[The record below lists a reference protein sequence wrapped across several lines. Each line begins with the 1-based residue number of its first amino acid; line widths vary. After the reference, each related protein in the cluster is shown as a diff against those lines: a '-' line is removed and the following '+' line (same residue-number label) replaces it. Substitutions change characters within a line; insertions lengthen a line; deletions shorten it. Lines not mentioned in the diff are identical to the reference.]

1 MDSSGAMGLDDLYL
15 PEGQVPDVE
24 DPFGGSGVSAE
35 RLKRLVLQGARQ
47 RFLSQR
53 EIESALADSEA
64 AASQIDVI
72 CSTLM
77 EMGIALLDSGD
88 TDRPAGL
95 EGREAL
101 EGRGEAAY
109 RARPGAQA
117 ARVRAEPTADDE
129 LLPAWSQANVFDNSV
144 QMYLREIGR
153 VPLLRAAEERR
164 LAELVMRGL
173 AARERLRHDGLD
185 AEQRFILE
193 DETRSGDLAQRRLA
207 EANLRLVVSVAKRYA
222 RRGMSF
228 LDLIQEG
235 NVGLLRAVKKFDYR
249 KGFKFSTYATWWI
262 RQAISRAIAD
272 QARTIRIPVHMVESV
287 NRLMEVSRDL
297 CQKLG
302 REPSPEELA
311 AHLGML
317 SLPDREALTRAQET
331 GQPLDLAVQNR
342 VRKAVKKVRRLM
354 RVAQEPI
361 SLEMPVGVEEDSPL
375 GDFIEDDALPEPAEA
390 ASRNLLKQE
399 MGEILDALTLRE
411 RLCLKMRYGLDGGTI
426 LTLEEVGA
434 KFGVTRERV
443 RQIEASA
450 MRKLRHP
457 RLSRKLKQY
466 L

>member
-1 MDSSGAMGLDDLYL
+1 MDSIGAMGLDDLWA
-15 PEGQVPDVE
+15 PEGQASDVE
-24 DPFGGSGVSAE
+24 GPLGNSGSSTE

-53 EIESALADSEA
+53 EVESALADSEA
-64 AASQIDVI
+64 AASQVDLI

-77 EMGIALLDSGD
+77 EMGIALLD
-88 TDRPAGL
+88 A
-95 EGREAL
+95 EGMESRKH
-101 EGRGEAAY
+101 
-109 RARPGAQA
+109 PGQQPPPLYPEPPM
-117 ARVRAEPTADDE
+117 AEDE
-129 LLPAWSQANVFDNSV
+129 LVPAWSQSGVFDNSV

-153 VPLLRAAEERR
+153 VPLLRAFEEKR

-185 AEQRFILE
+185 GEQRFILE
-193 DETRSGDLAQRRLA
+193 EEMRSGDLAQRRLA

-297 CQKLG
+297 CQKQG
-302 REPSPEELA
+302 REPSMEELA
-311 AHLGML
+311 VHLGML
-317 SLPDREALTRAQET
+317 SLPDREALARAHES
-331 GQPLDLAVQNR
+331 GQPLDPAVQNR
-342 VRKAVKKVRRLM
+342 LRKALKKVRRLM

-375 GDFIEDDALPEPAEA
+375 GDFIEDDALPEPSEA
-390 ASRNLLKQE
+390 AALHLLKEE
-399 MGEILDALTLRE
+399 MDEILDALTLRE

>member
-1 MDSSGAMGLDDLYL
+1 MDSIGAMDGDYPWAPEDHVADV
-15 PEGQVPDVE
+15 EGQSDLSSP
-24 DPFGGSGVSAE
+24 SSE
-35 RLKRLVLQGARQ
+35 RLKHLVLRGARQ
-47 RFLSQR
+47 RFLSQG
-53 EIESALADSEA
+53 EVEAALVDSEG
-64 AASQIDVI
+64 AASQLDVLY
-72 CSTLM
+72 STLM
-77 EMGIALLDSGD
+77 ESGIALLGAADEGQMPVGMEA
-88 TDRPAGL
+88 PAGAK
-95 EGREAL
+95 GRSHQAH
-101 EGRGEAAY
+101 AAP
-109 RARPGAQA
+109 RRSS
-117 ARVRAEPTADDE
+117 EPATADDD
-129 LLPAWSQANVFDNSV
+129 LASALAAPSVFDGAV

-153 VPLLRAAEERR
+153 VPLLTPAEERH

-193 DETRSGDLAQRRLA
+193 DEIRSGDQAQRRLA

-222 RRGMSF
+222 RRGLSF

-287 NRLMEVSRDL
+287 NRLLEVSRDT
-297 CQKLG
+297 CQRLG
-302 REPSPEELA
+302 REPSLEELA
-311 AHLGML
+311 IQLGMV
-317 SLPDREALTRAQET
+317 SLPDREALERARESD
-331 GQPLDLAVQNR
+331 QPLDPAVQNR
-342 VRKAVKKVRRLM
+342 LRKAIRKVRRLM

-361 SLEMPVGVEEDSPL
+361 SLEMPVGMDEDSPL
-375 GDFIEDDALPEPAEA
+375 GDFIEDDVLPEPSEA
-390 ASRNLLKQE
+390 ASLNLLKQE
-399 MGEILDALTLRE
+399 MGDILDALTMRE
-411 RLCLKMRYGLDGGTI
+411 RLCLKMRYGLDGNAI